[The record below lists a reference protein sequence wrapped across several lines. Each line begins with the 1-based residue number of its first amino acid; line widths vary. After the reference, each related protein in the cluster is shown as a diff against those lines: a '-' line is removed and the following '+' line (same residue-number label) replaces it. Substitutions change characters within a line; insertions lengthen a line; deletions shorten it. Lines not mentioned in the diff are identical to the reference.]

1 MKMEKLILRISEFT
15 KFNWN
20 ISLLYEQAQEQE

>member
-1 MKMEKLILRISEFT
+1 MKTEKLILRISEFT